1 MTQQLIL
8 VKYVMQHPEEKL
20 QFLTHVHLTLKL

>member
-8 VKYVMQHPEEKL
+8 VKYVMQHPEE
-20 QFLTHVHLTLKL
+20 TSYNS